1 MFLQIGPP
9 ACHRA
14 PSCTSV
20 KTELNAATATPDASA
35 LRRAT
40 GFVVF
45 EAWSAPLA
53 LTQ

>member
-9 ACHRA
+9 ARHRA

-20 KTELNAATATPDASA
+20 KARLNAATATPTPAPS
-35 LRRAT
+35 RRAT
-40 GFVVF
+40 GVAVF

>member
-9 ACHRA
+9 ARHRA
-14 PSCTSV
+14 PPCTSV
-20 KTELNAATATPDASA
+20 KAKLNAATATPTPAPS
-35 LRRAT
+35 RRTT

-45 EAWSAPLA
+45 EAWSAPWA